1 MGPRSVMDDTIP
13 EFGVPV
19 SGVTYRDRPG
29 AYAVILGRESRFAF
43 VRGKAGRLFLPG
55 GGIGPGEGA
64 EDALMREVIEEIG
77 WSVRILDTKG
87 RATQL
92 VFADGEGHFR
102 IRSTYFRAAVIERRS
117 TRCEDQIIW
126 LSATSALVCVARQSD
141 AWAILQVCNPP

>member
-1 MGPRSVMDDTIP
+1 MDDTIP
-13 EFGVPV
+13 EFGVRV
-19 SGVTYRDRPG
+19 NGATYLDRPE
-29 AYAVILGRESRFAF
+29 AYAVILGRESRVAF
-43 VRGKAGRLFLPG
+43 VRRAGRFVLPG
-55 GGIGPGEGA
+55 GGIGPGERA
-64 EDALMREVIEEIG
+64 EDALMREVVEEIG
-77 WSVRILDTKG
+77 WSVRILGTIG